1 MRAISKSQTSPDLLN
16 DPILPTLKTMTIPMI
31 FGMITLMMFNIVD
44 TFFISLLG
52 TEPLAAVSFTFPV
65 TFTVI
70 SLAIGL
76 GIGTSAVIAKAL
88 GSNKIDE
95 ARFDAS
101 ISLMVGV
108 VLVIVL
114 SSVGYLLIDPIFTLL
129 GAGAQVLPL
138 IHEYMNIWFIGSV
151 FLITPMIGNSVLR
164 ASGDTKTPSIVMGGA
179 GLINAVLDPILI
191 FGFGPVPALGI
202 QGAAIASVIAW
213 SVAVVIILY
222 ILAVKKRL
230 LSLKAG
236 KQTVTGAIRKI
247 LKIGLPAAGAN
258 MLTPVAMAVMTAMVA
273 HHGPEAVAAF
283 GVGSRIESIASILV
297 LALSMTLPPFV
308 SQNFGAGKLCRVKEA
323 YTGTLKFVMVWQFA
337 IYVLLIAFSG
347 VISQLFGKEQ
357 AVIDVIKLFI
367 YTIPLSYGLQGV
379 IILSN
384 SSFNALHKP
393 MYALVL
399 SVIRLFIFY
408 VPFAY
413 VGNEIAGLLGLFI
426 GAALGNL
433 FTAIVAYKWF
443 MKKLEA
449 LSGESL
455 QECNN

>member
-1 MRAISKSQTSPDLLN
+1 MRAISKSQTRPDLLN

-138 IHEYMNIWFIGSV
+138 IHEYMNVWFIGSV

-179 GLINAVLDPILI
+179 GLINAALDPILI

-202 QGAAIASVIAW
+202 QGAAIASVVAW

-258 MLTPVAMAVMTAMVA
+258 MLTPVAMAVMTALVA

-393 MYALVL
+393 MNALVL

-413 VGNEIAGLLGLFI
+413 IGNEIAGLLGLFI
-426 GAALGNL
+426 GAAIGNL

>member
-1 MRAISKSQTSPDLLN
+1 MRAISKSQTRPDLLN

-443 MKKLEA
+443 MKKLET

>member
-1 MRAISKSQTSPDLLN
+1 MRAISKSQTRPDLLN

-258 MLTPVAMAVMTAMVA
+258 MLTAMAVMTAMVA

-443 MKKLEA
+443 MKKLET

>member
-1 MRAISKSQTSPDLLN
+1 MRTTSHTQSRPDLLN
-16 DPILPTLKTMTIPMI
+16 DPILPTLKKMTIPMI

-88 GSNKIDE
+88 GSHKIDE

-101 ISLMVGV
+101 VSLMVAV
-108 VLVIVL
+108 VMVL
-114 SSVGYLLIDPIFTLL
+114 CLSCIGFFLIDPIFILL
-129 GAGAQVLPL
+129 GAGEQVLPL
-138 IHEYMNIWFIGSV
+138 IHDYMNIWFLGSV
-151 FLITPMIGNSVLR
+151 CLMTPMIGNSVLR
-164 ASGDTKTPSIVMGGA
+164 ASGDTKTPSLVMGGA
-179 GLINAVLDPILI
+179 GLINALLDPLLI
-191 FGFGPVPALGI
+191 FGVGPIPAFGI
-202 QGAAIASVIAW
+202 KGAAIASVIAW
-213 SVAVVIILY
+213 SVAVAIIIY
-222 ILAVKKRL
+222 ILAKKHL
-230 LSLKAG
+230 LSLKSG
-236 KQTVTGAIRKI
+236 NQTILGAIRKV

-273 HHGPEAVAAF
+273 YHGPEAVAAF
-283 GVGSRIESIASILV
+283 GVGSRIESIASLLV

-308 SQNFGAGKLCRVKEA
+308 SQNFGAGKLCRVKDA
-323 YTGTLKFVMVWQFA
+323 YIGTIKFVMICQFV
-337 IYVLLIAFSG
+337 IYILLILFSG

-357 AVIDVIKLFI
+357 MVIDVIKLFI
-367 YTIPLSYGLQGV
+367 YTIPLSYGMQGV

-393 MYALVL
+393 MNALCL

-408 VPFAY
+408 IPLAY
-413 VGNEIAGLLGLFI
+413 IGNELAGLLGLFI
-426 GAALGNL
+426 GAMLGNF
-433 FTAIVAYKWF
+433 FTALVAYKWF
-443 MKKLEA
+443 MKQLEE
-449 LSGESL
+449 LSEHTL
-455 QECNN
+455 QECK

>member
-1 MRAISKSQTSPDLLN
+1 MRAISKSQTRPDLLN

-138 IHEYMNIWFIGSV
+138 IHEYMNVWFIGSV

-202 QGAAIASVIAW
+202 QGAAIASVVAW

-258 MLTPVAMAVMTAMVA
+258 MLTPVAMAVMTALVA

-283 GVGSRIESIASILV
+283 GVGSRIESIASIIV

-393 MYALVL
+393 MNALVL

-413 VGNEIAGLLGLFI
+413 IGNEIAGLLGLFI
-426 GAALGNL
+426 GAAIGNL